1 MLGKLAS
8 STTIKKKKKR
18 IFTPGIQAIQQKYPC
33 PQTNFWDLSF
43 QPWIYPSL
51 SEIPAEHVLLPALNK
66 HGNFSLWKTNWAF
79 SHNPLW
85 FSPFSDNSTGSWHVI
100 LGTSLLASQLRGSA
114 VAKGPLLPSQIP
126 PCPSPFLRGGK
137 KCFRFLSSEGLGGI
151 LFTQQRIS

>member
-1 MLGKLAS
+1 M
-8 STTIKKKKKR
+8 
-18 IFTPGIQAIQQKYPC
+18 QQKYPH

-43 QPWIYPSL
+43 QPWVYPSS
-51 SEIPAEHVLLPALNK
+51 SEIPAEHILLPALNK

-85 FSPFSDNSTGSWHVI
+85 FSPFSDNSTSTRHVI
-100 LGTSLLASQLRGSA
+100 WGLSLLSWPHSSVVQQSLR
-114 VAKGPLLPSQIP
+114 VLYYHLKYLLVLLPFSG
-126 PCPSPFLRGGK
+126 GGK